1 MEDNKENAHLYDN
14 ERENELTAEPSGSRP
29 ASDFVRCTEEDS
41 SVPQSDESGH
51 RHFDFDAQRLRS
63 QMHGNSFYSGNAS
76 NNTEREEEPT
86 KKKPFLQTLKEAI
99 PLAKSYIKRH
109 WGVVYWIPI
118 IIFVIFAVIFGENNL
133 YQQIKLS
140 RRIHQLE
147 RRIEDTEKKHRADK
161 EYLESR
167 QKDDFYDIE
176 ALARRQYGL
185 KEEGEMVFLLID
197 TTKMDYQKEERPFAQ

>member
-14 ERENELTAEPSGSRP
+14 EHEDERTVEPSGNRP
-29 ASDFVRCTEEDS
+29 ASDFVGYTSEDS
-41 SVPQSDESGH
+41 SVPPSDERGR
-51 RHFDFDAQRLRS
+51 RHFDFGAQRLRS
-63 QMHGNSFYSGNAS
+63 QLHGNPFSSGYAS
-76 NNTEREEEPT
+76 NNTQREEEPN
-86 KKKPFLQTLKEAI
+86 KKKPLFRTFKEAI
-99 PLAKSYIKRH
+99 PLAKAYIKRH

-118 IIFVIFAVIFGENNL
+118 VIFVIFAVIFGENNL

-147 RRIEDTEKKHRADK
+147 RRIEDTEKKQRKDK

-185 KEEGEMVFLLID
+185 KKEGEMVFLLID
-197 TTKMDYQKEERPFAQ
+197 TAKMDYQKEEKPFAQ